1 MSNENYIKNEAL
13 VKAMLK
19 NESRESDTTPAC
31 NPYNMAYLI
40 SFVAGAM
47 EEIPDLHK
55 RVEQRI
61 LMQIKLDA
69 IAENA
74 VSKKS

>member
-1 MSNENYIKNEAL
+1 MSNENYVKNEAL

-19 NESRESDTTPAC
+19 NESRESE
-31 NPYNMAYLI
+31 YNMAYLI

>member
-1 MSNENYIKNEAL
+1 MSNENYVKNEAL

-19 NESRESDTTPAC
+19 NESMESE
-31 NPYNMAYLI
+31 YNMAYLI

>member
-1 MSNENYIKNEAL
+1 MSNENYVKNEAL
-13 VKAMLK
+13 IKAMLK
-19 NESRESDTTPAC
+19 NESRESE
-31 NPYNMAYLI
+31 YNMAYLI

>member
-1 MSNENYIKNEAL
+1 MSNENYVKNEAL

-19 NESRESDTTPAC
+19 NESRESDKSAF
-31 NPYNMAYLI
+31 NPFNMAYLI

-47 EEIPDLHK
+47 EEIPDLQK
-55 RVEQRI
+55 RVEERI
-61 LMQIKLDA
+61 LLQIKLDA
-69 IAENA
+69 IADNA

>member
-1 MSNENYIKNEAL
+1 MSNENYVKNEAL

-19 NESRESDTTPAC
+19 NESRESDTT
-31 NPYNMAYLI
+31 PYNMAYLI